1 MNLKH
6 GKCKNRLYKI
16 YQMMKDRCYNKNS
29 TSYKDY
35 GARNITICDE
45 WLHDF
50 QVFYDWAMNNNY
62 QDDLTL
68 DRIDVNGNYEQSNCK
83 WSTPKQQA
91 NNRRDNVKLTY
102 ANKTQTMKQW
112 SETLKIPYG
121 TFLSRHNRNNSV
133 EHILFGSQ
141 KSYTYIK
148 DCLSRKMTLREVANK
163 WGITLD
169 EVMDKYHQE
178 RAKFTDE
185 QIEVIMNEV
194 YYL

>member
-1 MNLKH
+1 MNIKH
-6 GKCKNRLYKI
+6 GKCNNRLYKI

-29 TSYKDY
+29 TSYKYY
-35 GARNITICDE
+35 GARSITICDE
-45 WLHDF
+45 WLNGFD
-50 QVFYDWAMNNNY
+50 VFYNWAMNNGY
-62 QDDLTL
+62 RDDLTL
-68 DRIDVNGNYEQSNCK
+68 DRVDLNGNYEPDNCQ
-83 WSTPKQQA
+83 WATPKQQA
-91 NNRRDNVKLTY
+91 NNRRNNVELTY

-133 EHILFGSQ
+133 EHILFGSK
-141 KSYTYIK
+141 KSYAYIK

-194 YYL
+194 YYK